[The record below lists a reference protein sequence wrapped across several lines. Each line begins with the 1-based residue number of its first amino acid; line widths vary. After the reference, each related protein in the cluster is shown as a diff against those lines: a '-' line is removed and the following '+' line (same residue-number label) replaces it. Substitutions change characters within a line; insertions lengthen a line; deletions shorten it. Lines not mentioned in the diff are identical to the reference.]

1 MAMADDQANHEYFNF
16 LKKFLNLLHSGKSA
30 KLVLECQHGQAKI
43 HLEHVLHH
51 PLGTLHHP
59 SRQSHQDQPGHGQQ
73 RQPGPS
79 RVRRRIRRAQARA
92 VVAAGEAA
100 GSSLKVRA
108 ETEQVTTAADN
119 ISSPSFSE
127 PAVKAATPLTLQ
139 PVPPF
144 SFSTSSPA
152 TPCTPIQAEKVAQ
165 VEQAGNILEDPKCSE
180 TSTAEEAVLPLP
192 PCLDLVSL
200 AGTQQHAPAEQQ
212 VLHQP
217 PHPEEVVHDAPG
229 TKNDKVNSNSVT
241 STTSDPASSDVK
253 ADFEKLL
260 DEVFNRYEERLSEAL
275 TIGITNGFKK

>member
-59 SRQSHQDQPGHGQQ
+59 SRQSHQHQPGYG
-73 RQPGPS
+73 QPGPS

-100 GSSLKVRA
+100 ETSMKVRA
-108 ETEQVTTAADN
+108 ETEQVTAAAEN

-127 PAVKAATPLTLQ
+127 PAAKAATPLTSE
-139 PVPPF
+139 PIPPS

-152 TPCTPIQAEKVAQ
+152 TPCTPLRAVKDAQ
-165 VEQAGNILEDPKCSE
+165 VEQAGNILEDPKASE
-180 TSTAEEAVLPLP
+180 TSTAEKAFSPLP
-192 PCLDLVSL
+192 PCLPGDRVSL
-200 AGTQQHAPAEQQ
+200 AAAQQHARAEQQ
-212 VLHQP
+212 DLHQP

-229 TKNDKVNSNSVT
+229 TKYDKTNSNTVT

-275 TIGITNGFKK
+275 TRGITNGFKE